1 VLLAIVGGIFFFT
14 KKSDNNAATATP
26 ARTTSALS
34 TTTTVALVTQAGG
47 NGILATLSA
56 AATGTA
62 VPAAPAATTAAT
74 SAVVRA
80 TPTAAP
86 TRVASTA
93 TPAARASSTAAASAS
108 ASRPAASAT
117 TPIGSARPGTAAATT
132 AVTLDQTW
140 TDPNGHVKVQYPS
153 GWTVTTVPNSQSNIL
168 ELDGPD
174 NVSFY
179 VDVYKQSGTPAEETQ
194 ATNDARNKST
204 QFIFANGPT
213 TDAKVGGEP
222 GKVVSYTV
230 KRADQPTGAS
240 TDGVLWIVNHG
251 NSEYDFEALVIGKH
265 RAEIDAILATVAF
278 TG

>member
-1 VLLAIVGGIFFFT
+1 M
-14 KKSDNNAATATP
+14 
-26 ARTTSALS
+26 
-34 TTTTVALVTQAGG
+34 
-47 NGILATLSA
+47 
-56 AATGTA
+56 
-62 VPAAPAATTAAT
+62 
-74 SAVVRA
+74 
-80 TPTAAP
+80 
-86 TRVASTA
+86 
-93 TPAARASSTAAASAS
+93 
-108 ASRPAASAT
+108 
-117 TPIGSARPGTAAATT
+117 
-132 AVTLDQTW
+132 
-140 TDPNGHVKVQYPS
+140 KVQYPS

-222 GKVVSYTV
+222 GNVVSYTV

-240 TDGVLWIVNHG
+240 TDGVLWIVNHS

-265 RAEIDAILATVAF
+265 RPEIDRHPRDGDLHGVGIGPPPPAQRAGGGGFPYALGIFGALGGGFPLPGPPGPRRGPKPPKPPWPNDPCGIRRRLDALIAF
-278 TG
+278 PLCVPLNVR